1 MDNIKDKIK
10 DEFKD
15 YNIVD
20 EDNSYLVLIKKAL
33 VL

>member
-10 DEFKD
+10 DEFKE